1 MSRLIVDHFECPDT
15 IHMLS
20 QKNMLDINGVF
31 DTFLVMQNDF
41 EELTRKA
48 VKAAIALDWTL
59 ARDLNLQILQE
70 DEKNIDA
77 KVRLGK
83 AYLELREYNKARKC
97 FREVLVADPI
107 NIVAKKNLELAKEEK
122 HSPASNGSSKNIIQ
136 EPATFI
142 QVPAEI
148 VAKGFTAGKIAMG
161 SALEVKVFSQQV
173 KLTYVHK
180 DQKIELAVVTEPK
193 IVKKLK
199 NGKDAGANFTGTFVK
214 GVDKEITV
222 LINSSLPIFDG
233 ERQELKPY
241 TKRDFLDSDNEP
253 EIAVEEN

>member
-15 IHMLS
+15 NHMLS
-20 QKNMLDINGVF
+20 QKIPLDITGVF
-31 DTFLVMQNDF
+31 GTFLFMQNDF
-41 EELTRKA
+41 EELARKA
-48 VKAAIALDWTL
+48 VKSAIALDWAL

-70 DEKNIDA
+70 DVGNIDA

-83 AYLELREYNKARKC
+83 SYLELREYNKARKC
-97 FREVLVADPI
+97 FREVLAADPI
-107 NIVAKKNLELAKEEK
+107 NSVAKKNLELAKEEK
-122 HSPASNGSSKNIIQ
+122 HTPATNGGSKNIIQ

-161 SALEVKVFSQQV
+161 SGLDVKVLAQQV
-173 KLTYVHK
+173 KLSYVHK
-180 DQKIELAVVTEPK
+180 DQKVELAVITEPK
-193 IVKKLK
+193 IVKRLK
-199 NGKDAGANFTGTFVK
+199 NGRDAGATFTGTFVK
-214 GVDKEITV
+214 GTDKDITV

-253 EIAVEEN
+253 EVVIEEN